1 MIGHIIKDMIEYN
14 GKDIRRINH
23 ALKVYSFAKT
33 IGECENILKEEI
45 EVLEISAVLH
55 DIGIHEAEK
64 KYGSPAGKYQE
75 ELGPDIAKKIL
86 AKNNV
91 SEEIIKMVCFL
102 VGNHHSYKVDGG
114 ITLQILF
121 EADFIV
127 NASEGE
133 FESSSIE
140 SLIKKIFKTKTGI
153 GIIQS
158 MNM

>member
-1 MIGHIIKDMIEYN
+1 MIGKLIKAMIEYN
-14 GKDIRRINH
+14 GKDIKRINH

-33 IGECENILKEEI
+33 IGECENLLSNDIK
-45 EVLEISAVLH
+45 VLETAAVFH

-64 KYGSPAGKYQE
+64 KYGSGLGKYQE

-86 AKNNV
+86 EKNGI
-91 SEEIIKMVCFL
+91 SDKDIEKICFL
-102 VGNHHSYKVDGG
+102 IGNHHSYGVDGG

-127 NASEGE
+127 NAYEGE
-133 FESSSIE
+133 FEKNSIE
-140 SLIKKIFKTKTGI
+140 SFVKKIFKTKTGI
-153 GIIQS
+153 EIIKN